1 MGPCLIQYAAVST
14 VAILGAGALGAAI
27 AHRLAERAR
36 VRDIRLIDTNANVA
50 AGKALD
56 IHQSGPIGRSDTRL
70 SATSDVLAAAGA
82 DVIVLADDTEASEWE
97 GDRGLIL
104 VGRLLRAGTRAPFV
118 FAGARQI
125 WLMEA
130 AVRELGLPANR
141 VVGTAASGVV
151 NSIAALT
158 AIELGQTGV
167 HVTVCGRP
175 PALVIAWSSATI
187 AGSLVTDLVPAH
199 RLLAISSALPRL
211 MPGPQAVSAA
221 TAPIVEALVA
231 GSRRRYQ
238 AMTVLEE
245 ELRARGVAVML
256 PLELA
261 PGRILGRFVP
271 TLSPQE
277 LTEVTKS
284 LPPAGSATDGTRDIS
299 ASAGGRIKP

>member
-56 IHQSGPIGRSDTRL
+56 IQQSGPIGRSDTRL

-82 DVIVLADDTEASEWE
+82 DVIVLADDTEAGEWE

-141 VVGTAASGVV
+141 VVGTAASGLV
-151 NSIAALT
+151 NAVASLA
-158 AIELGQTGV
+158 AIEIGRTGV
-167 HVTVCGRP
+167 EVVVVGRP
-175 PALVIAWSSATI
+175 PAFVIAWSTASAGG
-187 AGSLVTDLVPAH
+187 ALVADLVPAH
-199 RLLAISSALPRL
+199 RLLAISNALGRL
-211 MPGPQAVSAA
+211 WPPGPQAIAA
-221 TAPIVEALVA
+221 PTTAVVEALIC
-231 GSRRRYQ
+231 GSRRLHQ
-238 AMTVLEE
+238 AATVLDDSP
-245 ELRARGVAVML
+245 GVRHVAAIM
-256 PLELA
+256 PLELGS
-261 PGRILGRFVP
+261 GRVLASATP
-271 TLSPQE
+271 TLSPLE
-277 LTEVTKS
+277 RTTLSRSLGSTIEGIRAVEKS
-284 LPPAGSATDGTRDIS
+284 QSG
-299 ASAGGRIKP
+299 